1 MENVMN
7 QFESYLFGLI
17 LTDGSVYLTTRNR
30 GKITIEIQRSD
41 IGLLEK
47 IQQYIPESKVSTRKR
62 NTNFKKDYESA
73 IWSNHQLSFRTQM
86 FNWGLPKH
94 NKSII
99 GTTPNTDYS
108 KSDFWRGVYDGNG
121 SIGFTKQNEP
131 FISLTT
137 ASKPLKNE
145 LCDLLLEQFNIHK
158 NVNPNNRDHVYNIVL
173 KNEDA
178 IKFCNFLYNN
188 ATIYL
193 QRKHNDYQQIR
204 TWKRTKKRMKQ
215 QSWSP
220 DEIKYIQTHTVIDSM
235 KHLNRTEKSIKMKLW
250 RLNKQSNNF

>member
-1 MENVMN
+1 MN

-30 GKITIEIQRSD
+30 GKITIELQRSD
-41 IGLLEK
+41 IELLEK
-47 IQQYIPESKVSTRKR
+47 IQQNIPESIISIRKR
-62 NTNFKKDYESA
+62 NTNFKEGYESA
-73 IWSNHQLSFRTQM
+73 TWANYRLSFRTQM

-94 NKSII
+94 DKSTI
-99 GTTPNTDYS
+99 GTIPNTNYS

-131 FISLTT
+131 FISLAT
-137 ASKPLKNE
+137 ASGLLKDE
-145 LCDLLLEQFNIHK
+145 LCKLLFDKFNIRK
-158 NVNPNNRDHVYNIVL
+158 NVNPNNRDHIYNIVL

-178 IKFCNFLYNN
+178 IEFCNFLYDN

-193 QRKHNDYQQIR
+193 QRKYDNYQQIR

-215 QSWSP
+215 ESWSP

-235 KHLNRTEKSIKMKLW
+235 QYLNRTENSIKMKLW
-250 RLNKQSNNF
+250 RLSKQRNNL